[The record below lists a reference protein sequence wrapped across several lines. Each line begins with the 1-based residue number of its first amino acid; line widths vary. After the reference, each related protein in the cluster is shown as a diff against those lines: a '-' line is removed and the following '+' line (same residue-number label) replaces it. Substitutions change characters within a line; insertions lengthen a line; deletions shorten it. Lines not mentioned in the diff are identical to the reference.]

1 MTNEGRTESYLVLG
15 GTGFVGSHIL
25 KALAASSSTK
35 IASYS
40 RSLPPAKKDEEKLV
54 QIMVEDG
61 TIEDEVAN
69 AWVGGHWFADWL
81 TFCRHK
87 QPSYSTL
94 FLPPHNDDES
104 AYYAVNVLGTQAVI
118 NACLRASAFT
128 SDVSSSGAERGCV
141 RALVYT
147 SSSGVVWNGKDI
159 SGATEDEVEIPEVGL
174 EAYSATKGIGEKAST
189 PCVRRAGSTNDSE
202 RVQVLA
208 ANGEKLKTA
217 ALRPHA
223 IIGPGDN
230 QAIWRLVENY
240 TSGQYHFQIGSG
252 TNLFSTISV
261 TDVARAHL
269 LAAAAL
275 LRDSTSAAVGGQAFF
290 ITDGVPVPFY
300 TYPRL
305 VWRELGASDDFWI
318 VKLPRWLC
326 LGLAFFVERWR
337 GLVGGHTIL
346 TEFVVKTVTMEQW
359 YRCDKAERLLGY
371 KPTVTLEQAVRETV
385 QWWKEEGA
393 QEHAAQSQSKK
404 LR

>member
-1 MTNEGRTESYLVLG
+1 MTNEGRAESYLVLG

-25 KALAASSSTK
+25 KALAASSSTR

-40 RSLPPAKKDEEKLV
+40 RSLPPAKKVLGGVQYYTGGVQDEEKLV
-54 QIMVEDG
+54 QIMLETEATVVFH
-61 TIEDEVAN
+61 TV
-69 AWVGGHWFADWL
+69 
-81 TFCRHK
+81 
-87 QPSYSTL
+87 S
-94 FLPPHNDDES
+94 PPHNDDES

-118 NACLRASAFT
+118 NACKRASAFAST
-128 SDVSSSGAERGCV
+128 SPASAEAGCV

-159 SGATEDEVEIPEVGL
+159 SGATEDEVEIPEMGL
-174 EAYSATKGIGEKAST
+174 EAYSATKGIGEKA
-189 PCVRRAGSTNDSE
+189 
-202 RVQVLA
+202 VLA
-208 ANGEKLKTA
+208 ANGDKLKTA

-275 LRDSTSAAVGGQAFF
+275 LRDSTSPAVGGQAFF
-290 ITDGVPVPFY
+290 ITDGIPVPFY
-300 TYPRL
+300 KYPRL
-305 VWRELGASDDFWI
+305 VWRELGASDDFWV